1 MVLVDTSVLINFFR
15 GRETEGTVK
24 LDRLLDEEAE
34 FPLPKE
40 GCHNKK
46 HNRPAYCGNSHRA

>member
-15 GRETEGTVK
+15 GREIAGTVK
-24 LDRLLDEEAE
+24 LDRLLDEETE

-40 GCHNKK
+40 GGHN
-46 HNRPAYCGNSHRA
+46 